1 MVVIEVSLHS
11 FSNLALYKDEQSTSR
26 QSPFIPGK
34 EIGTRWRL
42 RGSWNQSGDL
52 KKRKIPCLY
61 RYLTTCRPSRGLVPI
76 RTRYPGSRCW
86 YHNIQL
92 KLYKENNTP
101 SIRRTY
107 VRNDRSVNDY
117 PNRIM
122 NSITVLA
129 QRHNYR
135 SYRTYM

>member
-1 MVVIEVSLHS
+1 MVEIEVSLHS
-11 FSNLALYKDEQSTSR
+11 FSTLALYKDERPTSR

-42 RGSWNQSGDL
+42 RGPWNQSGEL

-61 RYLTTCRPSRGLVPI
+61 RYLTPCRPSRGLVPI

-92 KLYKENNTP
+92 KLYKGNSTP
-101 SIRRTY
+101 SIRRTH
-107 VRNDRSVNDY
+107 VRKDRSANDY

-122 NSITVLA
+122 NSNTVHA
-129 QRHNYR
+129 QRLNNR
-135 SYRTYM
+135 SYHTFM